1 MNYLKMFESFNDED
15 SLMNNIRDVLL
26 ELDDINFKTSVTKR
40 SDSLERITID
50 IDKSTNQIGVYP
62 DKYLFSLNDVNEYLK
77 RINDIIISE
86 DCKIKNIHIVL
97 SNGSARFINIKRIEE
112 FPEWILQSIS
122 LQFIPN

>member
-1 MNYLKMFESFNDED
+1 MNHLKMFESFNDED

-26 ELDDINFKTSVTKR
+26 ELDDINFRTSVTKK
-40 SDSLERITID
+40 SDSLERITIN
-50 IDKSTNQIGVYP
+50 IDKSTNQVGVYP

-97 SNGSARFINIKRIEE
+97 SNGSGRFLNIKRIEE

-122 LQFIPN
+122 LQFIPK

>member
-1 MNYLKMFESFNDED
+1 MFESFNDED

-26 ELDDINFKTSVTKR
+26 ELDDINFRTSVTKK
-40 SDSLERITID
+40 SDSLERITIN
-50 IDKSTNQIGVYP
+50 IDKSTNQVGVYP

-97 SNGSARFINIKRIEE
+97 SNGSGRFLNIKRIEE

-122 LQFIPN
+122 LQFIPK